1 MALRWYDARSG
12 VKVADPQAV
21 RTARRDL
28 GQQLATLRK
37 AKQLSQHDLADQ
49 TTYSRSSIANI
60 ETGLQPVNRA
70 FWEAVDSLL
79 GAEEE
84 LVRGYDA
91 VEDLRRAHPRP
102 ARRTTQ
108 TQLEDSRA
116 NIASEDPDLPFM
128 ISGIHDRSNSPI
140 EQLANLAIE
149 TPVPKS
155 IDWIDV
161 DHVRFVTRSFAISEN
176 TFGGGFSGQAAAA
189 QLRHSS
195 LLLHS
200 RASKEVRL
208 KMFEAVGNLGGVVGF
223 SAFDVG
229 DYSSARR
236 CFEFELWCAENA
248 KSWTLRASA
257 LSDMARLAIYLGETD
272 NALSLIEL
280 AQVRSDRL
288 TASLR
293 AMLSAMRARLLALRG
308 RHSET
313 LAEIDRSDEQF
324 AAINPDGEPPWMS
337 YYDEAEHQGSTGRA
351 LIPLAMKAGS
361 PEMAATR
368 MLRAIRLH
376 DDDHPRS
383 RAFSRT
389 RLASLTMKIGSPR
402 EAAEIGWKSLEDAST
417 VRSSRLRIEL
427 DRLAAIS
434 APHRKIPEVS
444 DLIRE
449 ISVPNQAIM
458 ER

>member
-1 MALRWYDARSG
+1 MALSWYDVRSG

-28 GQQLATLRK
+28 GQQLAALRK
-37 AKQLSQHDLADQ
+37 AKQLSQQDLADQ
-49 TTYSRSSIANI
+49 TIYSRSSIANI
-60 ETGLQPVNRA
+60 ETGLQPVNRT
-70 FWEAVDSLL
+70 FWEAVDALL
-79 GAEEE
+79 GAEGE

-102 ARRTTQ
+102 LRRTTQ
-108 TQLEDSRA
+108 TKPEDSVVSA
-116 NIASEDPDLPFM
+116 AVGDPDLPFTV
-128 ISGIHDRSNSPI
+128 SRSQDTPSSPI
-140 EQLANLAIE
+140 DQLADLSID

-155 IDWIDV
+155 LDWVDV
-161 DHVRFVTRSFAISEN
+161 DHVRFVTRSFAIAEN

-195 LLLHS
+195 LLLQS
-200 RASKEVRL
+200 RASNEVQL

-236 CFEFELWCAENA
+236 CFDFELWCAENA

-257 LSDMARLAIYLGETD
+257 LSDMARLATYLGETD
-272 NALSLIEL
+272 EALSLIEL

-293 AMLSAMRARLLALRG
+293 AMLSAMRARLLALHG
-308 RHSET
+308 RHSEA

-324 AAINPDGEPPWMS
+324 SYISPDDEPPWMS

-351 LIPLAMKAGS
+351 LIPIAMKAGS
-361 PEMAATR
+361 PELVATR
-368 MLRAIRLH
+368 MRRAINLH

-402 EAAEIGWKSLEDAST
+402 EAAEIGWQSLEDAST

-427 DRLAAIS
+427 ERFAAIS
-434 APHRKIPEVS
+434 APHRKIPEVN

-449 ISVPNQAIM
+449 ISVPSQASM

>member
-1 MALRWYDARSG
+1 M
-12 VKVADPQAV
+12 ADPQAV

-28 GQQLATLRK
+28 GQQLAALRK
-37 AKQLSQHDLADQ
+37 AKQLSQQDLADQ
-49 TTYSRSSIANI
+49 TIYSRSSIANI
-60 ETGLQPVNRA
+60 ETGLQPVNRT
-70 FWEAVDSLL
+70 FWEAVDALL
-79 GAEEE
+79 GAEDE
-84 LVRGYDA
+84 LVQGYDA
-91 VEDLRRAHPRP
+91 IEDLRRAHPRP
-102 ARRTTQ
+102 IRRTRQ
-108 TQLEDSRA
+108 DPPEDLVAPAAA
-116 NIASEDPDLPFM
+116 NDPSLPFAM
-128 ISGIHDRSNSPI
+128 SRSKGTSSSPI
-140 EQLANLAIE
+140 EQLAGLSFE

-155 IDWIDV
+155 IDWVDV

-200 RASKEVRL
+200 RASSEVRL
-208 KMFEAVGNLGGVVGF
+208 KIFEAVGNLGGVVGF

-229 DYSSARR
+229 DYNSARK
-236 CFEFELWCAENA
+236 CFDFELWCAENA
-248 KSWTLRASA
+248 KSWTLKASA

-272 NALSLIEL
+272 DALSLIEL

-293 AMLSAMRARLLALRG
+293 AMLGAMRARLLALHG
-308 RHSET
+308 RHGEA

-324 AAINPDGEPPWMS
+324 AAIDRDNEPPWMS

-351 LIPLAMKAGS
+351 LIPIAMKTGS
-361 PEMAATR
+361 PALVAAR
-368 MLRAIRLH
+368 MRRAICLH
-376 DDDHPRS
+376 DKDHPRS

-389 RLASLTMKIGSPR
+389 RLASLTMKIGNPR
-402 EAAEIGWKSLEDAST
+402 EAAELGWQSVEDAST

-427 DRLAAIS
+427 ERLAAIS
-434 APHRKIPEVS
+434 APHRKIPEVG
-444 DLIRE
+444 DLIQE
-449 ISVPNQAIM
+449 ISVPNQTSL